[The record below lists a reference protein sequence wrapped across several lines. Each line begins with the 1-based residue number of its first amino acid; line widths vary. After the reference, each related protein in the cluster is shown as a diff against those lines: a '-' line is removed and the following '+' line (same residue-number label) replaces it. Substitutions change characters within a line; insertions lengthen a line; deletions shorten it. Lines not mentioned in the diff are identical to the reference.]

1 VSVYLDASVL
11 VALLT
16 VDALTARADAFLR
29 ANAPIM
35 IVSDF
40 AAAEFASAVG
50 RRVRIGDITADEARS
65 GFSAFDAWTA
75 QATLREE
82 TVAADIRAAGAFLRR
97 VDLTL
102 RTGDA
107 VNIAIAQ
114 RMRALLV
121 TFDQKMAATAQVLGV
136 PVAVA

>member
-16 VDALTARADAFLR
+16 VDALTARADAFFR
-29 ANAPIM
+29 ANTPVL

-40 AAAEFASAVG
+40 AAAEFASAVA
-50 RRVRIGDITADEARS
+50 RRVRTGSITADEARS

-82 TVAADIRAAGAFLRR
+82 TMTADIRAAEAFLRR
-97 VDLTL
+97 LDLSL
-102 RTGDA
+102 RTADA
-107 VNIAIAQ
+107 LNIAIAQ
-114 RMRALLV
+114 RLRAELV
-121 TFDQKMAATAQVLGV
+121 TFDRRMEASARLLGIAVVAA
-136 PVAVA
+136 

>member
-1 VSVYLDASVL
+1 
-11 VALLT
+11 
-16 VDALTARADAFLR
+16 
-29 ANAPIM
+29 M

-40 AAAEFASAVG
+40 AAAEFGSVVA
-50 RRVRIGDITADEARS
+50 RRMRIGDITADEGHS
-65 GFSAFDAWTA
+65 GFSAFDAWTE
-75 QATLREE
+75 QATLQEE

-121 TFDQKMAATAQVLGV
+121 TFDPKMAATARLLGV
-136 PVAVA
+136 PVAVAEGDRTTMLLSPYPGLWVER